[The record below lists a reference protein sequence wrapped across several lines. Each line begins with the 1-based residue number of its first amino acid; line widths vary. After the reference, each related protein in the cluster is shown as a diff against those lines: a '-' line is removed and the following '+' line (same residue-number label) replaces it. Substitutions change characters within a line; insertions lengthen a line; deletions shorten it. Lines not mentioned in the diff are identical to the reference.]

1 MHVYGMA
8 YGVLTTYDFTIF
20 IRQCTPKGQSQTELH
35 VSRPISSKASLRT
48 RKTSM
53 RQCLYYL
60 LDLTQSPDRFKVQN
74 TFALEYWVTRYSDP
88 ELWNK
93 HGPSTPELP
102 HLETPQQVVIAMS
115 SAVTRVTSSTDPI
128 TVYRSRGGGLGI
140 PMIAFNLSQ
149 LKRDNYAIIDGQKI
163 RINIE
168 EDGEFHDSGHDTNIS
183 DDENDNAG
191 HGGLEPAYSLT
202 EQLQDLNIQPFG
214 PRMKPP
220 QPSGLMVKFTA
231 ESSVSHTGDFGEPDI
246 KSSSSDTSGPIEHAQ
261 SGQDGHAFL
270 RRKPEPVSPTPLPRS
285 RIPLPLER
293 SRLAHRA
300 ASLSPS
306 RWKPVPDCP
315 TSMPLS
321 RNPVHRG
328 SSIPTPKELP
338 G

>member
-1 MHVYGMA
+1 M
-8 YGVLTTYDFTIF
+8 
-20 IRQCTPKGQSQTELH
+20 
-35 VSRPISSKASLRT
+35 RT
-48 RKTSM
+48 RKTST

-60 LDLTQSPDRFKVQN
+60 LDLTQSPDKFKVQN
-74 TFALEYWVTRYSDP
+74 TFALEYW
-88 ELWNK
+88 
-93 HGPSTPELP
+93 
-102 HLETPQQVVIAMS
+102 
-115 SAVTRVTSSTDPI
+115 
-128 TVYRSRGGGLGI
+128 
-140 PMIAFNLSQ
+140 
-149 LKRDNYAIIDGQKI
+149 
-163 RINIE
+163 
-168 EDGEFHDSGHDTNIS
+168 
-183 DDENDNAG
+183 NDNAG

-246 KSSSSDTSGPIEHAQ
+246 KSSSSDTLGPIEHAQ

-321 RNPVHRG
+321 RIPVHRG